1 VKIRVK
7 KSIFLQ
13 ILFFFDFF
21 KKIIFNI
28 TTNKMEK
35 DYDDLTD
42 LFKQLEIIV
51 VEKME
56 MEDDTKKTEEKETE
70 DETKMIEKIIN
81 LNKTLEELK
90 LNKIKIPIG
99 DIKFYMKEIVKLNV
113 QITLCNNEIDENL
126 NNFFNLLKKNPAR
139 NKSRIQKLSLYL
151 RKKQEERSR
160 KQYSQAMQKKSR
172 KDGRKKKKS
181 IRRKSIRRKSIRR
194 KSIRRKK
201 SRQY

>member
-1 VKIRVK
+1 
-7 KSIFLQ
+7 
-13 ILFFFDFF
+13 
-21 KKIIFNI
+21 
-28 TTNKMEK
+28 MEK

-70 DETKMIEKIIN
+70 EKIMIEKIIN

-99 DIKFYMKEIVKLNV
+99 DIKFYMEEIAKLNV

-126 NNFFNLLKKNPAR
+126 NNFFNLLKQNPDR

-160 KQYSQAMQKKSR
+160 KQYSQAMEKKSR

-181 IRRKSIRRKSIRR
+181 KRKSIRRKSIRR

-201 SRQY
+201 RQY

>member
-1 VKIRVK
+1 
-7 KSIFLQ
+7 
-13 ILFFFDFF
+13 
-21 KKIIFNI
+21 
-28 TTNKMEK
+28 MEK

-56 MEDDTKKTEEKETE
+56 IEDDTKKTETEKETE
-70 DETKMIEKIIN
+70 DEAKMKEKIMIEKIIN

-90 LNKIKIPIG
+90 LKKIKTPIG
-99 DIKFYMKEIVKLNV
+99 DIKFYMEEIAKLNAE
-113 QITLCNNEIDENL
+113 ITSYNNEIDENL
-126 NNFFNLLKKNPAR
+126 NNFFKLLKQNPDR
-139 NKSRIQKLSLYL
+139 NKSIIQKLNLYL

-160 KQYSQAMQKKSR
+160 KQFSQAMEKKSR

-181 IRRKSIRRKSIRR
+181 KRMKSIRRKSMRR
-194 KSIRRKK
+194 KSMRRKK

>member
-1 VKIRVK
+1 
-7 KSIFLQ
+7 
-13 ILFFFDFF
+13 
-21 KKIIFNI
+21 
-28 TTNKMEK
+28 MEK

-194 KSIRRKK
+194 KK